1 MGTLTREDLISQM
14 LNTPAKKLAK
24 LKTQWMLTLEKLNDS
39 GFLDMMI
46 TALESVTEL
55 LVDLTKWI
63 KDNREEI
70 KLLGYRDN

>member
-1 MGTLTREDLISQM
+1 M

-24 LKTQWMLTLEKLNDS
+24 LKTQWMLTLEKPNDS

-55 LVDLTKWI
+55 LVI
-63 KDNREEI
+63 
-70 KLLGYRDN
+70 